1 MAFFSSTTLYI
12 LNVEHSRPAYLFV
25 VRIYFA
31 IEYAILVCFFSTL
44 FQNIIF
50 KKIILYSIVP
60 FWGYCIYNFFISQ
73 HDTFNNYPAL
83 VEFAVFILII
93 IFYFYEKM
101 KIVSIIPLFKSI
113 SFWLCVGLFIYFNG
127 NLFFLLFITSISDK
141 DVLNQMFFIYSCVTI
156 TKNLI
161 LASAWFANE
170 KIQTDADI
178 IKLPENMKL
187 DDDFT
192 FTNTTNP

>member
-1 MAFFSSTTLYI
+1 
-12 LNVEHSRPAYLFV
+12 
-25 VRIYFA
+25 
-31 IEYAILVCFFSTL
+31 
-44 FQNIIF
+44 
-50 KKIILYSIVP
+50 
-60 FWGYCIYNFFISQ
+60 
-73 HDTFNNYPAL
+73 
-83 VEFAVFILII
+83 
-93 IFYFYEKM
+93 M